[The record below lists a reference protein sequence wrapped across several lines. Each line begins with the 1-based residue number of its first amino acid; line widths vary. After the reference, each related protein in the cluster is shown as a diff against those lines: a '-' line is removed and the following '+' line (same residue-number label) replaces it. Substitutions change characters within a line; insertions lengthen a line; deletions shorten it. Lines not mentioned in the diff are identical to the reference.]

1 MRCVGV
7 FRQGRKF
14 PATMSYLLALLFLA
28 AGSSQA
34 TFPTGSGNRDQM
46 LDAFRHDGHA
56 LLSHRPTPVLITGV
70 ADIGAK
76 IEGAVDRETV
86 TGSIANAA
94 RGIDR
99 SVKGDRLDAETTFV
113 PRIAPRPAGKVAA
126 ANFHLPAALMKADA
140 VAPTPISFTSL
151 RQHGSQARYASLLP
165 SDGLKARNTML
176 PGVLNVLVRRDL
188 YDDDFRRDQKC
199 LATAIYFEARGE
211 PELGQRAVAQ
221 VVMNRVSNPTYPNS
235 VCGVVYQNVRWRN
248 RCQFSFACD
257 GIPERINDGKH
268 WELANRIA
276 EQTLI
281 GDSYLT
287 AIGHA
292 THYHATYVHPR
303 WARGMDRVDKI
314 GRHIF
319 YFEERY

>member
-1 MRCVGV
+1 
-7 FRQGRKF
+7 
-14 PATMSYLLALLFLA
+14 MSYLLALLFLA

-34 TFPTGSGNRDQM
+34 TFPIGSGDRDAM
-46 LDAFRHDGHA
+46 LDAFRLAGHS
-56 LLSHRPTPVLITGV
+56 LLSHSQMPVLITGV

-76 IEGAVDRETV
+76 IEGAVDRETI
-86 TGSIANAA
+86 TGSIPSAA

-99 SVKGDRLDAETTFV
+99 SAKSDRLDAAATFR
-113 PRIAPRPAGKVAA
+113 PLMAPRPAGTVAA
-126 ANFHLPAALMKADA
+126 ANFQLPAALMKGAA
-140 VAPTPISFTSL
+140 VSPSPVSFTSL
-151 RQHGSQARYASLLP
+151 RQQGSEARYASLLP
-165 SDGLKARNTML
+165 ADRLTGKNAML
-176 PGVLNVLVRRDL
+176 PGVLNVLARRDI
-188 YDDDFRRDQKC
+188 YDEDFRRDQKC

-221 VVMNRVSNPTYPNS
+221 VVMNRVSNPTYPDS
-235 VCGVVYQNVRWRN
+235 VCGVVYQNVRWHN

-257 GIPERINDGKH
+257 GIPERIRDQKN

-281 GDSYLT
+281 GDSYLK

-303 WARGMDRVDKI
+303 WARGMDRIDKI